1 MILQCTQH
9 VLQWEETL
17 KLDPFQVLVGDMRV
31 EEVEALVASD
41 PAVVGNNTAIN
52 QTNGKIYYLKYSCND
67 TGMAI
72 ICTSSNFHLCN
83 NECYEFSF
91 NFVQGQGQIWTLASE
106 SRYWW

>member
-17 KLDPFQVLVGDMRV
+17 KLDPFPVLVGDMRV

-52 QTNGKIYYLKYSCND
+52 QTNGARTNMD
-67 TGMAI
+67 TCI
-72 ICTSSNFHLCN
+72 RIKVLVVVVIHLLN
-83 NECYEFSF
+83 YKVANHPH
-91 NFVQGQGQIWTLASE
+91 L
-106 SRYWW
+106 